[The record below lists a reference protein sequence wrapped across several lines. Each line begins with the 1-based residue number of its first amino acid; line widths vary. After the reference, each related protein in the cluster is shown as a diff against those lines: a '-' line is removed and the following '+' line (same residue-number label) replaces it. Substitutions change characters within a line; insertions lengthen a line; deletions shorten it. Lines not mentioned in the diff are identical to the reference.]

1 LSDGNV
7 ASGVQ
12 LPSPPP
18 TPPTA
23 KSRQCDSRQIVLPS
37 PARGYKTHCH
47 DGRKNSTPDSVELP
61 PPPSPPLQFQ
71 LDSPGGVLPPPPL
84 DDSLYAIPPR
94 VSPPPPM
101 SPASAAAANL
111 VSSATASKTVGFGSE
126 LSTFLVDSATSL
138 VDGLSALSDMM
149 SGFEAETREGG
160 ETVSNDQPLV
170 RDTRSDLLAAI
181 REGGTPFFLFASF
194 IIMKILTSV
203 IDTVFKQTN

>member
-1 LSDGNV
+1 
-7 ASGVQ
+7 
-12 LPSPPP
+12 
-18 TPPTA
+18 
-23 KSRQCDSRQIVLPS
+23 
-37 PARGYKTHCH
+37 
-47 DGRKNSTPDSVELP
+47 
-61 PPPSPPLQFQ
+61 
-71 LDSPGGVLPPPPL
+71 
-84 DDSLYAIPPR
+84 
-94 VSPPPPM
+94 M